1 MKIRNGF
8 VSNSSSSSFL
18 VFFPKEINNKE
29 ELYELMWNERN
40 EKSIQSSWDFID
52 EKTKKDNNINKF
64 KDFVRSYNSLNMTFD
79 EFKDSAT
86 EHVFKDI
93 KKQGHNNYLYA
104 LSEISGEFWIDND
117 GITLIDNHVIKTV
130 DDIKFQIKELKN
142 LESMK
147 SNFNWDIKNADDIY
161 EDLENEINS
170 RYSIE
175 NISNTLNEIEQY
187 IKKHKGMV
195 FYTFTFSDED
205 GTYFSIME
213 HGGIFGDL
221 PVYVESNH

>member
-86 EHVFKDI
+86 NDVFKDI
-93 KKQGHNNYLYA
+93 KKQGPNNYLYA
-104 LSEISGEFWIDND
+104 LSEISGEIWADND
-117 GITLIDNHVIKTV
+117 GTYNINGEIIKNLN
-130 DDIKFQIKELKN
+130 DIKLQVEEFKK
-142 LESMK
+142 LENMK

-161 EDLENEINS
+161 EDLENEINN
-170 RYSIE
+170 RYVIGI
-175 NISNTLNEIEQY
+175 ISDTLDEIEQY
-187 IKKHKGMV
+187 VDKHKGMV
-195 FYTFTFSDED
+195 FYSFTFSDES

-221 PVYVESNH
+221 PVYVESKH